1 MDATKAIEK
10 AKARLEANSSLSES
24 VQTVAAFV
32 NISEKNQ
39 TMTYLPVIQVIVT
52 REGKASFAWFG
63 IGEKTKTAK
72 LDAALAAYW
81 REQRASLGLP
91 ENPKDIVKKFDNPD
105 AYTQAEQGEVTRWTF
120 AAVKQIQS
128 MGLNK

>member
-1 MDATKAIEK
+1 MNATKAIET
-10 AKARLEANSSLSES
+10 AKARLEANPYLSES

-32 NISEKNQ
+32 NTNEKIQ
-39 TMTYLPVIQVIVT
+39 TMIYLPIIQVVVT
-52 REGKASFAWFG
+52 REGKTSFTWFG
-63 IGEKTKTAK
+63 IGEKTRTVK
-72 LDAALAAYW
+72 LDTAQAAYW

-105 AYTQAEQGEVTRWTF
+105 AYSQAEQGEVTRWTF

-128 MGLNK
+128 IGLNK